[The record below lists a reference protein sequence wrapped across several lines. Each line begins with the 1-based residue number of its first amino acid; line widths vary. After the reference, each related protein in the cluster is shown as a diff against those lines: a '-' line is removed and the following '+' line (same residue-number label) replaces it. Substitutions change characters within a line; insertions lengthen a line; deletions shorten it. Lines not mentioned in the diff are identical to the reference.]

1 MSNGAEVHYKTG
13 DFADYELGAIAAS
26 LVQCDADQICA
37 VAMVVAIHPIPG
49 EHEFRIATT
58 IEGSPRGV
66 ADLLRHAAAHTF
78 GGCESCRTRKE
89 RRNRRGH

>member
-1 MSNGAEVHYKTG
+1 MSNGAEVNHVTG
-13 DFADYELGAIAAS
+13 DFADYELAAIAAS

-37 VAMVVAIHPIPG
+37 VAMVVALHPIPG
-49 EHEFRIATT
+49 EHEVRIATT
-58 IEGSPRGV
+58 IEGNPRGV
-66 ADLLRHAAAHTF
+66 ADLLRHAAAHTY